1 MNTKNKSLLIGAG
14 AVSAAIAGTLI
25 YLKNRRTIPKT
36 AKAITDFELDRY
48 LGKWYEI
55 ARIDFIHERNL
66 HETTAEYSLNEDG
79 SVKVINGGYNIKKD
93 KWEEATG
100 KAVFVKDKNEGML
113 KVSFFGPFYSGYN
126 VLAVDDEYKY
136 ALVGGE
142 TSDYLWILSR
152 EKTITH
158 EIKEQYLDLA
168 DSYGYNIDK
177 LIWVKQHGIK

>member
-14 AVSAAIAGTLI
+14 ALGAAIAGTLI

-36 AKAITDFELDRY
+36 AKAITNFDLERY

-66 HETTAEYSLNEDG
+66 HETSAEYSLNEDG
-79 SVKVINGGYNIKKD
+79 TVKVVNSGYNIDKD

-100 KAVFVKDKNEGML
+100 KAQFVKDKNEGML

-126 VLAVDDEYKY
+126 VLAVDEEYKY

-142 TSDYLWILSR
+142 TPDYLWILSR
-152 EKTITH
+152 EKSLTQ
-158 EIKEQYLDLA
+158 EVKEQFLDLA
-168 DSYGYNIDK
+168 DSYGYNTSK
-177 LIWVKQHGIK
+177 LIWVKQHGLK